1 MLDENKQ
8 FSDYTGCGNTVNVS
22 DPILRRVMRES
33 LRYWVEQMHID
44 GFRFD
49 LAAVLTR
56 GEDGQVLVNS
66 PAVNSIEVDPVLAD
80 TKLIAEA
87 WDAAGLYQLG
97 FFAGRNGALGG
108 MERRLP
114 RRHTQVYPF

>member
-1 MLDENKQ
+1 
-8 FSDYTGCGNTVNVS
+8 
-22 DPILRRVMRES
+22 
-33 LRYWVEQMHID
+33 MHID

-97 FFAGRNGALGG
+97 FFAGRNGGYALGG